1 MFQYSVSLDSKDLLS
16 YCDGLTVG
24 ILINYTSGQIS
35 LLDDILTRYF
45 LYLYRFVFSVMNG
58 F

>member
-1 MFQYSVSLDSKDLLS
+1 MNSKDLLS

-24 ILINYTSGQIS
+24 ILINYKSGQIS
-35 LLDDILTRYF
+35 LLGDILTRYF
-45 LYLYRFVFSVMNG
+45 LYLYRFVFSVVNG